1 MTMPSAHLWHV
12 ATGVT
17 PYLYKFATVLSVN
30 GVVVD
35 FQNVTFGVRATYWDA
50 ATGFYLNG
58 RSFKILGNANHQDYA
73 AVGVAVPDH
82 LQWHRVWRQKQFGGN
97 GWRTAHN
104 PPTPALL
111 DACDEL
117 GFVVWDEN
125 HRNGQRDQIPYL
137 VKRDRNH
144 PSVVIW
150 SICNEVLC
158 NSGTAQDAKDIVNLI
173 HSLDPFSGRPVSA
186 NQNGYI
192 GPNTPLDV
200 QGFDYSTGSYDGWH
214 KEAPNIPSISSET
227 SSAVGDRGEYANN
240 ATTGHVSA
248 YDNQYPGWGE
258 SAEQAVSKTRTQKT
272 EKKQ

>member
-1 MTMPSAHLWHV
+1 M
-12 ATGVT
+12 ATSKTQPDSTVT
-17 PYLYKFATVLSVN
+17 IKTTVEYNDKSYDTLI
-30 GVVVD
+30 
-35 FQNVTFGVRATYWDA
+35 
-50 ATGFYLNG
+50 
-58 RSFKILGNANHQDYA
+58 KI
-73 AVGVAVPDH
+73 
-82 LQWHRVWRQKQFGGN
+82 
-97 GWRTAHN
+97 
-104 PPTPALL
+104 
-111 DACDEL
+111 
-117 GFVVWDEN
+117 
-125 HRNGQRDQIPYL
+125 
-137 VKRDRNH
+137 
-144 PSVVIW
+144 
-150 SICNEVLC
+150 
-158 NSGTAQDAKDIVNLI
+158 DAKDIVNLI